1 MSWQTKKLGDVCDI
15 IKRGIAPKYLEDG
28 GVCVINQK
36 CIRDHAINYDLAR
49 RHDVSVK
56 KVPQER
62 YIKVGDVLVN
72 STGTGTL
79 GRVAQVRNMPV
90 EPSTVDTHVTIVR
103 PKEDYFFDEF
113 FGYMLIM
120 IEDQITSSGEGAS
133 GQTELSRT
141 KLEKEFFVS
150 YPTSKS
156 EQQKIVTILDKAFV
170 DIEQARANTEQN
182 LQNAREVFDSYLQQ
196 VFSERG
202 GDWEEVELGQVVEFL
217 NGFAFKSKDF
227 VQESDVQLLRMG
239 NLYKNKLD
247 LERKSVYCPNSFLK
261 DYSRYLLEEGDIVL
275 SLTGTAG
282 QRDFGYAV
290 EIREQPNHLLLNQ
303 RIAKISKIDDRLSS
317 KFLLHILR
325 SKVFLDELFSA
336 STGTR
341 QANVS
346 TSAIKKIKIAF
357 PSLDKQ
363 IQLIKAISA
372 LEEKVMQLNSVYS
385 KKLAALDE
393 LKQSLL
399 QQAFTGQL
407 TQG

>member
-170 DIEQARANTEQN
+170 DIEQARVNTEKN
-182 LQNAREVFDSYLQQ
+182 LQNARELFDSYFQQ

-202 GDWEEVELGQVVEFL
+202 EGWKKFVFSDLCEITSKLVDPRESEFL
-217 NGFAFKSKDF
+217 DYPHIGAANITSVTGELTEIKTAREEQLKSGKFVFDESMVLYSKIRPYLMKTCRPNFVGLCSADIYPLVPNKELITRDF
-227 VQESDVQLLRMG
+227 L
-239 NLYKNKLD
+239 
-247 LERKSVYCPNSFLK
+247 F
-261 DYSRYLLEEGDIVL
+261 YLLTTQHFTD
-275 SLTGTAG
+275 
-282 QRDFGYAV
+282 Y
-290 EIREQPNHLLLNQ
+290 
-303 RIAKISKIDDRLSS
+303 
-317 KFLLHILR
+317 
-325 SKVFLDELFSA
+325 
-336 STGTR
+336 
-341 QANVS
+341 
-346 TSAIKKIKIAF
+346 
-357 PSLDKQ
+357 
-363 IQLIKAISA
+363 AISGSSRA
-372 LEEKVMQLNSVYS
+372 GMPKVNRTHLFNYTCHIPSVEEQEMLVEKLNLMMEKSEKLQGIYQS
-385 KKLAALDE
+385 KLAALDE

>member
-28 GVCVINQK
+28 GVCVINQQ

-156 EQQKIVTILDKAFV
+156 EQQKIVTM
-170 DIEQARANTEQN
+170 TC
-182 LQNAREVFDSYLQQ
+182 S
-196 VFSERG
+196 
-202 GDWEEVELGQVVEFL
+202 
-217 NGFAFKSKDF
+217 
-227 VQESDVQLLRMG
+227 
-239 NLYKNKLD
+239 
-247 LERKSVYCPNSFLK
+247 P
-261 DYSRYLLEEGDIVL
+261 
-275 SLTGTAG
+275 
-282 QRDFGYAV
+282 
-290 EIREQPNHLLLNQ
+290 
-303 RIAKISKIDDRLSS
+303 
-317 KFLLHILR
+317 
-325 SKVFLDELFSA
+325 
-336 STGTR
+336 
-341 QANVS
+341 
-346 TSAIKKIKIAF
+346 
-357 PSLDKQ
+357 
-363 IQLIKAISA
+363 
-372 LEEKVMQLNSVYS
+372 
-385 KKLAALDE
+385 
-393 LKQSLL
+393 
-399 QQAFTGQL
+399 
-407 TQG
+407 

>member
-1 MSWQTKKLGDVCDI
+1 M
-15 IKRGIAPKYLEDG
+15 
-28 GVCVINQK
+28 
-36 CIRDHAINYDLAR
+36 
-49 RHDVSVK
+49 
-56 KVPQER
+56 
-62 YIKVGDVLVN
+62 
-72 STGTGTL
+72 
-79 GRVAQVRNMPV
+79 
-90 EPSTVDTHVTIVR
+90 
-103 PKEDYFFDEF
+103 
-113 FGYMLIM
+113 
-120 IEDQITSSGEGAS
+120 
-133 GQTELSRT
+133 
-141 KLEKEFFVS
+141 
-150 YPTSKS
+150 
-156 EQQKIVTILDKAFV
+156 
-170 DIEQARANTEQN
+170 
-182 LQNAREVFDSYLQQ
+182 
-196 VFSERG
+196 FSERG

>member
-363 IQLIKAISA
+363 IQLINAISA

>member
-1 MSWQTKKLGDVCDI
+1 MEWPIKKLSDICENLDSKRVPITKKD
-15 IKRGIAPKYLEDG
+15 R
-28 GVCVINQK
+28 
-36 CIRDHAINYDLAR
+36 
-49 RHDVSVK
+49 
-56 KVPQER
+56 
-62 YIKVGDVLVN
+62 
-72 STGTGTL
+72 
-79 GRVAQVRNMPV
+79 
-90 EPSTVDTHVTIVR
+90 
-103 PKEDYFFDEF
+103 
-113 FGYMLIM
+113 
-120 IEDQITSSGEGAS
+120 IEGPYPYYGAS
-133 GQTELSRT
+133 GVVDSVSDYLFNEDLLLVSEDGANLLART
-141 KLEKEFFVS
+141 YPIAFSISGKTWVNNHAHVLRFPSLVSQRFVEYYLNSISLKEYVSGMAQPKLNQKSLNSILIPDPEHNV
-150 YPTSKS
+150 KS
-156 EQQKIVTILDKAFV
+156 EIVDFLDKAFSG
-170 DIEQARANTEQN
+170 IEQARQNTEQN
-182 LQNAREVFDSYLQQ
+182 LRNARELFDSYLQQ

-202 GDWEEVELGQVVEFL
+202 DDWEEVELGQVVEFL

-261 DYSRYLLEEGDIVL
+261 DYTRYLLEEGDIVL

-290 EIREQPNHLLLNQ
+290 EIKEQPNHLLLNQ
-303 RIAKISKIDDRLSS
+303 RIAKISKIDDRLSA

-363 IQLIKAISA
+363 IQLIEAISD
-372 LEEKVMQLNSVYS
+372 LEEKVMQLDSVYS

>member
-170 DIEQARANTEQN
+170 DIEQARVNTEKN
-182 LQNAREVFDSYLQQ
+182 LQNARELFDSYLQQ